1 MAQAH
6 GAIDVVESL
15 VSPENIASGCEAFDF
30 EMIRVYVRRP
40 EDLKCVKGV
49 FSDHFK
55 DVPTHFLV
63 ADVCRPELLLE
74 LEGVGRI
81 V

>member
-1 MAQAH
+1 
-6 GAIDVVESL
+6 
-15 VSPENIASGCEAFDF
+15 
-30 EMIRVYVRRP
+30 MIRVYVRRP

>member
-1 MAQAH
+1 MLPALTNVTRT
-6 GAIDVVESL
+6 AILALRNRKFVLHVVA
-15 VSPENIASGCEAFDF
+15 P
-30 EMIRVYVRRP
+30 
-40 EDLKCVKGV
+40 